1 MTPLWSHYGQPRETP
16 CSLAFKSLEYTTPST
31 ANKSICKH
39 SEYFV
44 ITILVRRLV
53 AFILSPPHQP
63 FPVRP
68 MLPSSDRQRSSA
80 DRRVGIMPF
89 VRAFSYVLADAELRG
104 HVQSFPCCG
113 HEDQGEV
120 GYSPLLSGI
129 SYVAGCRV
137 KLPRSPQQHHARV
150 VLQQVTLREHIHTLF
165 APSGAA
171 AQLPGPAKPSLLR
184 TCTLECCKVMP
195 SSVVLSIAIFVQIYS
210 C

>member
-1 MTPLWSHYGQPRETP
+1 MVNAAVRQNDTAMVSLWTTARD
-16 CSLAFKSLEYTTPST
+16 SLLVGLHKSLEYTAPST

-89 VRAFSYVLADAELRG
+89 VRAFSYALADAELRG

-129 SYVAGCRV
+129 SYVVGCRV

-150 VLQQVTLREHIHTLF
+150 VLQHVTLREHLLTPVRPIWCSSA
-165 APSGAA
+165 APS
-171 AQLPGPAKPSLLR
+171 PS
-184 TCTLECCKVMP
+184 E
-195 SSVVLSIAIFVQIYS
+195 AISASDVHF
-210 C
+210 